1 MLEELVKRIESL
13 ENKDEIINAANTIV
27 EQIMRNP
34 NLEENEK
41 LLVVDLINAIINERM
56 YKS

>member
-1 MLEELVKRIESL
+1 MLEELVKRIELL

>member
-1 MLEELVKRIESL
+1 MLEELVKRIELL

-27 EQIMRNP
+27 EQIMQNP

-41 LLVVDLINAIINERM
+41 LLVVDLINTIINERM

>member
-1 MLEELVKRIESL
+1 MLEELVKRIKLL

-34 NLEENEK
+34 NLE
-41 LLVVDLINAIINERM
+41 VNAIINERM

>member
-1 MLEELVKRIESL
+1 MLEELAKRIELL

-41 LLVVDLINAIINERM
+41 LLVVDLINAIIKVR
-56 YKS
+56 

>member
-1 MLEELVKRIESL
+1 MLEELVKRIELL
-13 ENKDEIINAANTIV
+13 EKKDEIINAANTIV

>member
-1 MLEELVKRIESL
+1 MLEELVKRIEL
-13 ENKDEIINAANTIV
+13 LDNKEEIINAANAIV
-27 EQIMRNP
+27 EQILKNQK
-34 NLEENEK
+34 LEDNEK

>member
-1 MLEELVKRIESL
+1 MLEDLAKRIELL

>member
-1 MLEELVKRIESL
+1 MLEELVKRIKLL

>member
-1 MLEELVKRIESL
+1 MLEELVKTIELL
-13 ENKDEIINAANTIV
+13 EKKDEIINAANTIV

-41 LLVVDLINAIINERM
+41 LLVVDLINAIINERI

>member
-1 MLEELVKRIESL
+1 MLEELVKRIKLL

-27 EQIMRNP
+27 EQIMQNP

>member
-1 MLEELVKRIESL
+1 MLEELVKRIELL
-13 ENKDEIINAANTIV
+13 ENKNEIINAANTIV

>member
-1 MLEELVKRIESL
+1 MLQELVKRIESL

>member
-1 MLEELVKRIESL
+1 MLEELVKRIELL
-13 ENKDEIINAANTIV
+13 EKKDEIINDANTIV

>member
-1 MLEELVKRIESL
+1 MLEELAKRIELL

>member
-1 MLEELVKRIESL
+1 MLEELAKRIELL

-27 EQIMRNP
+27 EQIMQNP

>member
-1 MLEELVKRIESL
+1 MLEELVKRIELL

-27 EQIMRNP
+27 EQIMQNP